1 MTGNSHLG
9 KIILTAILMIFLFS
23 VGTGSAAFAENG
35 PFPGMEDITLKIS
48 NDVRFNNAGD
58 NTYYLPISL
67 GTEGMHISE
76 RYQKSASNPAV
87 IIENRSGTFYVYE
100 TGGAGY
106 IDDVVLMVG
115 VAGNITDDFKIKI
128 TSGGYVWEPVS
139 QSTFRSLDFGARGT
153 YKTAAISEWFDKSDL
168 LYGPVSLRPADAAGF
183 TFYPTQSENETFYV
197 MLVDLHVGTCTVPN
211 GNLIHNGCAEID
223 YEIAGLTGQVTF
235 IPYGYRD
242 EPKNDPKQVLGWTAA
257 ETEGITV
264 NVVDLPGPETTQS
277 PLSVFPIIAGILGS
291 VYFVVRKY

>member
-128 TSGGYVWEPVS
+128 NN
-139 QSTFRSLDFGARGT
+139 
-153 YKTAAISEWFDKSDL
+153 I
-168 LYGPVSLRPADAAGF
+168 
-183 TFYPTQSENETFYV
+183 
-197 MLVDLHVGTCTVPN
+197 
-211 GNLIHNGCAEID
+211 
-223 YEIAGLTGQVTF
+223 
-235 IPYGYRD
+235 
-242 EPKNDPKQVLGWTAA
+242 
-257 ETEGITV
+257 GI
-264 NVVDLPGPETTQS
+264 
-277 PLSVFPIIAGILGS
+277 F
-291 VYFVVRKY
+291 

>member
-139 QSTFRSLDFGARGT
+139 QSTFQ
-153 YKTAAISEWFDKSDL
+153 IS
-168 LYGPVSLRPADAAGF
+168 GF
-183 TFYPTQSENETFYV
+183 WSQRY
-197 MLVDLHVGTCTVPN
+197 
-211 GNLIHNGCAEID
+211 I
-223 YEIAGLTGQVTF
+223 
-235 IPYGYRD
+235 
-242 EPKNDPKQVLGWTAA
+242 
-257 ETEGITV
+257 
-264 NVVDLPGPETTQS
+264 
-277 PLSVFPIIAGILGS
+277 
-291 VYFVVRKY
+291 